1 MQLDIFADSRDVMLR
16 NGIAEAFWSA
26 DFGLAGERIKAL
38 AAEFPDDWLLS
49 PARTLQE
56 ADSLIPQRIESH
68 TAAAAL
74 VEHCDKDI
82 ARAAGMVLGPK
93 GEEWMRSQVWA
104 CLAGATADLPFDPY
118 CPTAFSADIWLRAG
132 VFDLASA
139 SVERIPSWR
148 SIPLPL
154 RWKILATVRA
164 GGLDQAWSWL
174 FELAWMAPEMLG
186 QTIGELGDPLLV
198 GLADVADRIFEGV
211 DGAMCWL
218 PACALITEPAL
229 AVIAAGARPAKE
241 TDATR
246 AYACVCALLS
256 LERQGRQRE
265 VAEQRK
271 RLRGLSE
278 GVFREYMRNR

>member
-16 NGIAEAFWSA
+16 NGIAEAFWA
-26 DFGLAGERIKAL
+26 VDFDLAGERIKAL
-38 AAEFPDDWLLS
+38 AAEFPGDWLLP
-49 PARTLQE
+49 PASTLQE
-56 ADSLIPQRIESH
+56 VGDLIPQRVESH
-68 TAAAAL
+68 AVAAAL
-74 VEHCDKDI
+74 VERCSKEI

-93 GEEWMRSQVWA
+93 GEEWMRHRVWA
-104 CLAGATADLPFDPY
+104 RLAAAVSDLPFDPRW
-118 CPTAFSADIWLRAG
+118 PAAFSADIWLRAG
-132 VFDLASA
+132 ELDLASS

-198 GLADVADRIFEGV
+198 GLADVADRIFEGA